1 MRGQAD
7 TRVADAAMATI
18 AVLGTGVMGAPMARN
33 LARAGHQVR
42 AWNRTAEKAAPLRD
56 DGVDV
61 RDDPAIAA
69 GADVVLT
76 MLSDADAVL
85 AVAEQADL
93 GEGQIWWQASTI
105 GIEGNERCAQLA
117 SKTGA
122 ALVDAPV
129 LGTRQPAEEGKLVIL
144 ASGPDDALD
153 TCAPLFDAVAARTLR
168 LGEAGAGTRLKLIV
182 NSWVLAVTHGTA
194 ETVALAQALG
204 LDPALV
210 IQAVDGGGLD
220 LPYFRM
226 KSKLMIENDYPASF
240 SLDLAAKDARLVA
253 EAAGRHGA
261 DLPLARAIAAR
272 FGEAEQAGLGDK
284 DMAAVHLLCRPD

>member
-1 MRGQAD
+1 MH
-7 TRVADAAMATI
+7 TMPTV

-33 LARAGHQVR
+33 LARAGHEVR
-42 AWNRTAEKAAPLRD
+42 AWNRTPDKAAPLRD

-69 GADVVLT
+69 GADVVMT

-93 GEGQIWWQASTI
+93 GEGQVWWQASTV
-105 GIEGNERCAQLA
+105 GIDGTERCAELA
-117 SKTGA
+117 GKRGA
-122 ALVDAPV
+122 VLVDAPV

-153 TCAPLFDAVAARTLR
+153 TCTPLFDAVAARTLR
-168 LGEAGAGTRLKLIV
+168 LGAAGAGTRLKLAV
-182 NSWVLAVTHGTA
+182 NSWVLAVTQGTA

-204 LDPALV
+204 LDPSL
-210 IQAVDGGGLD
+210 IIEAVEGGGLD

-226 KSKLMIENDYPASF
+226 KSKLMVDGEFPSSF
-240 SLDLAAKDARLVA
+240 ALSLAAKDARLVVAAA
-253 EAAGRHGA
+253 ERHGA
-261 DLPLARAIAAR
+261 DLPAARAVAER
-272 FGEAEQAGLGDK
+272 MTEASEAGYGDE
-284 DMAAVHLLCRPD
+284 DMAATYRLSQPR